1 MTFSM
6 VELVL
11 VGLIFMWAGF
21 VRTGLGFG
29 GAALGLPLMLLIGG
43 SPVYWLPII
52 GLHLLFFSSMTLF
65 KSIKKVDWPYLK
77 HSLLWII
84 PPTLVGV
91 AGLLSLPDTVVIIFI
106 YSITIFYAITWV
118 FDQKITSHKPWVDKF
133 LLIMGGYVAGT
144 SLTGAP
150 LIVAVYMRHVDK
162 AYLRNTLFVLWFIL
176 VSIKMATFVLIG
188 VAIDWVFS
196 LSLIPIAAIGHV
208 IGIRTH
214 QKIIENDQ
222 VFKRWIGRALL
233 LISGA
238 GLLKTLST
246 L

>member
-1 MTFSM
+1 M